1 MNIQAY
7 ADLIARIS
15 SGMTTSD
22 DAQMVADLL
31 TKLELLEE
39 RNTMSDSIRAI
50 DELMQRIE
58 EADY

>member
-31 TKLELLEE
+31 TRLELLEE

-50 DELMQRIE
+50 DELMQRI
-58 EADY
+58 